1 MGKLINVYVLL
12 LLLSGLFYDRACAAK
27 EGYSDLQLQET
38 VRMRCTKCH
47 PAYYYE
53 EKRHTGLVWEIV
65 ILRMQLING
74 AKLKRGERG
83 IISAYMARVRPA
95 SLGQTSIELFGIVS
109 PILLILALVLRYLRR
124 PKALR
129 S

>member
-12 LLLSGLFYDRACAAK
+12 LLLSDLFGQWACAGK

-53 EKRHTGLVWEIV
+53 EKRHTRLVWELV

-95 SLGQTSIELFGIVS
+95 SLGQTSIELFTMIS
-109 PILLILALVLRYLRR
+109 PILLILAFVLRYLKRA
-124 PKALR
+124 KALK
-129 S
+129 

>member
-1 MGKLINVYVLL
+1 MGKLIKLSVLF
-12 LLLSGLFYDRACAAK
+12 LLLSDLFGQWACAAK

-53 EKRHTGLVWEIV
+53 EKRHTGFVWELV

-83 IISAYMARVRPA
+83 IISAYMAKVRPA
-95 SLGQTSIELFGIVS
+95 SLGQTSLELFALIS
-109 PILLILALVLRYLRR
+109 PILLILALVRRYLKR
-124 PKALR
+124 PKALK
-129 S
+129 